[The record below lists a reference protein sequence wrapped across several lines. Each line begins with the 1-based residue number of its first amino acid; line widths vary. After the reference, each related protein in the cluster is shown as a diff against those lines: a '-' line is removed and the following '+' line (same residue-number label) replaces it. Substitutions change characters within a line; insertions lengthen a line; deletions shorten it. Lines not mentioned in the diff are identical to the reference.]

1 VQPVCDAA
9 DVEHRVVDLGNGIR
23 LHCAEE
29 GRGPLVLLLHGFPE
43 CWASWRY
50 QIPALAA
57 AGFRVVAPDLRG
69 YGTSDK
75 PRGLDAYR
83 VDVLAEDVARLVTA
97 LGEEKAAVVGHDWGG
112 ALTWYAAMWHPE
124 RVSRLAVLNCPHPS
138 RMSRALKTARQWRRS
153 YYFLLFQAP
162 LLPEAALR
170 ARDFAALRL
179 LFRNDPRRPGAYSK
193 QDIDEIVSAAAQPG
207 ALTAMINWYRA
218 MLQRRPHKRW
228 QPIDQTTL
236 VVWGEK
242 DRFLL
247 PELAEPDRS
256 WVRDVRVVRLPHA
269 SHWVQADAPDEVN
282 AALLSFLRG

>member
-1 VQPVCDAA
+1 MVRRVQ
-9 DVEHRVVDLGNGIR
+9 HRHVDLGNGIR

-50 QIPALAA
+50 QMPALAA
-57 AGFRVVAPDLRG
+57 GGFRAVAPDLRG
-69 YGTSDK
+69 YGGSDK

-83 VDVLAEDVARLVTA
+83 IDVLAEDVAHLVAA
-97 LGEEKAAVVGHDWGG
+97 LGEQRAAVVGHDWGG

-124 RVSRLAVLNCPHPS
+124 RVSRIAVLNCPHPS
-138 RMSRALKTARQWRRS
+138 RMSRALRTARQWRRS
-153 YYFLLFQAP
+153 FYMLLFQAP

-170 ARDFAALRL
+170 AGDFAALRWM
-179 LFRNDPRRPGAYSK
+179 FRNDPRRPGAYTEA
-193 QDIDEIVSAAAQPG
+193 DIAEIVAAAAQPG
-207 ALTAMINWYRA
+207 ALTGMIDWYRA
-218 MLQRRPHKRW
+218 MLRRRPHTKW
-228 QPIDQTTL
+228 QPIDKPAL

-256 WVRDVRVVRLPHA
+256 WVRDLRVVRLPDA
-269 SHWVQADAPDEVN
+269 SHWVQADAPEEVN
-282 AALLSFLRG
+282 AALLRFLRG

>member
-1 VQPVCDAA
+1 M
-9 DVEHRVVDLGNGIR
+9 EHRSVELGNGIR

-153 YYFLLFQAP
+153 FYMLLFQAP

-170 ARDFAALRL
+170 ARDFASLRL
-179 LFRNDPRRPGAYSK
+179 LFRTDPRRPGAYSDA
-193 QDIDEIVSAAAQPG
+193 DIEEIVRAAAQPG
-207 ALTAMINWYRA
+207 ALTAMIDWYRA
-218 MLQRRPHKRW
+218 MLRRRPHKRW
-228 QPIDQTTL
+228 QPIDQPAL

-247 PELAEPDRS
+247 PELAEPDRA
-256 WVRDVRVVRLPHA
+256 WVRDLRVLRLPQA

-282 AALLSFLRG
+282 AALVAFLRR